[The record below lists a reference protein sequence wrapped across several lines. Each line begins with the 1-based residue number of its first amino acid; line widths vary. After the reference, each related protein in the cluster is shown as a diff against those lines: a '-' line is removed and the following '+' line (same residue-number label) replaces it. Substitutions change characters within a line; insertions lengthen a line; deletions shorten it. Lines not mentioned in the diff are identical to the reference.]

1 MDNSKGQKL
10 KDDSRILKIVLSSF
24 KMDAVNLWE
33 TMYSWFIEN
42 MKNFNSF
49 LGNLY
54 ILKRI
59 K

>member
-42 MKNFNSF
+42 MKN
-49 LGNLY
+49 Y
-54 ILKRI
+54 
-59 K
+59 